1 MLLKIKVSQAYLYT
15 PSERTGSLTDD
26 TDYHRLSF
34 LCKSEKSVRNKKPNR
49 IDPVQEC
56 DARNDEKNSN
66 AGNKKINN
74 E

>member
-34 LCKSEKSVRNKKPNR
+34 LCKSEKSVRNRKPNR

-56 DARNDEKNSN
+56 DARNDEKKFKCWEQK
-66 AGNKKINN
+66 NK
-74 E
+74 